1 MFDPIFEFAAR
12 ILDFFYGL
20 VPNFAIAIM
29 LMTLL
34 VMLVTTPL
42 TLKGTRGMIRMQLLQ
57 PELKKI
63 QEKHKGGDR
72 QEMNAELMAFYQENN
87 LNPLGG
93 CLPLLVQAPVFL
105 LLFRLI
111 EGLTSTGDD
120 GTFDPN
126 YLDEGSEL
134 YRALDDKTEMVSFG
148 LDLAEST
155 SEAIG
160 DSIIHGLPYLALIL
174 FMIGA
179 QYLQQKQVSARTPDG
194 GMAMPQQKILLRVM
208 PAFFGV
214 ISINFP
220 AALVV
225 YWVTSSVYRIGL
237 QAYITR
243 SLYAGEESLGAQAN
257 QAAAQA
263 REMNKN
269 KDGKNKDGNKAGSTA
284 AGSKDSAATD
294 DGTDDGADD
303 AKAAGGK
310 AGSANGKGTKSKKP
324 PGGSRGGGGSGG
336 ANGAAAKPP
345 APTIGGGSRASGSGG
360 KYQPSSK
367 KKKRKRR

>member
-1 MFDPIFEFAAR
+1 MFDPIFEAAAA
-12 ILDFFYGL
+12 ILDFFYTL
-20 VPNFAIAIM
+20 VPNFAVAII

-42 TLKGTRGMIRMQLLQ
+42 TLKGTRGMIKMQLLQ

-63 QEKHKGGDR
+63 QDKHKGGDR

-111 EGLTSTGDD
+111 EGMTRTTE
-120 GTFDPN
+120 GTFDPK
-126 YLDEGSEL
+126 YLDHSSEL
-134 YRALDDKTEMVSFG
+134 YRALDGETEMVSFG

-155 SEAIG
+155 SDALGE
-160 DSIIHGLPYLALIL
+160 SIIHGLPYLILIL
-174 FMIGA
+174 VMIGA
-179 QYLQQKQVSARTPDG
+179 QYLQQKQVSARNPNG
-194 GMAMPQQKILLRVM
+194 SVAMPQQKILLRVM

-214 ISINFP
+214 ISINFA

-243 SLYAGEESLGAQAN
+243 SLYGHEESLGAKAN
-257 QAAAQA
+257 AAAAEA
-263 REMNKN
+263 RALKEKSKGTA
-269 KDGKNKDGNKAGSTA
+269 KDASAKPDKDRGKDRGKGDAATGSTGTNGATRGDAGSGNGNGRTA
-284 AGSKDSAATD
+284 
-294 DGTDDGADD
+294 
-303 AKAAGGK
+303 
-310 AGSANGKGTKSKKP
+310 P
-324 PGGSRGGGGSGG
+324 PIGGGGRVTPPRSG
-336 ANGAAAKPP
+336 KP
-345 APTIGGGSRASGSGG
+345 
-360 KYQPSSK
+360 QPGSK

>member
-1 MFDPIFEFAAR
+1 MFDTIFEASAQV
-12 ILDFFYGL
+12 LDFFYAI
-20 VPNFAIAIM
+20 VPNYAIAIM

-34 VMLVTTPL
+34 VMLITTPL
-42 TLKGTRGMIRMQLLQ
+42 TLKGTRGMIKMQLLQ

-72 QEMNAELMAFYQENN
+72 QEMNAELMAFYQENE

-111 EGLTSTGDD
+111 QGLTRRTVEACPEGVAE
-120 GTFDPN
+120 GVEKCFDPK
-126 YLDEGSEL
+126 YLDHSSQL
-134 YRALDDKTEMVSFG
+134 YGDLVGKTEMKSFG
-148 LDLAEST
+148 LDLALST
-155 SEAIG
+155 SDAIG
-160 DSIIHGLPYLALIL
+160 ESIVKGMPYLVLIL

-179 QYLQQKQVSARTPDG
+179 QYVQQKQVSARSADG

-225 YWVTSSVYRIGL
+225 YWVTSSIYRIGL

-243 SLYAGEESLGAQAN
+243 SLYGHDDAPGAQAN
-257 QAAAQA
+257 KAAAEA
-263 REMNKN
+263 RKLA
-269 KDGKNKDGNKAGSTA
+269 KDAKDAKGDGKGAKSSTPAKSGNGNTKSGDSKAGGAKSGDA
-284 AGSKDSAATD
+284 DSGAGS
-294 DGTDDGADD
+294 G
-303 AKAAGGK
+303 
-310 AGSANGKGTKSKKP
+310 
-324 PGGSRGGGGSGG
+324 
-336 ANGAAAKPP
+336 NGA
-345 APTIGGGSRASGSGG
+345 GG

-367 KKKRKRR
+367 KKKNKRRR

>member
-1 MFDPIFEFAAR
+1 MFDSIFEFAAK
-12 ILDFFYGL
+12 ILNFFYGL
-20 VPNFAIAIM
+20 VPNFAVAIM

-42 TLKGTRGMIRMQLLQ
+42 TLKGTRGMIKMQLLQ

-72 QEMNAELMAFYQENN
+72 QEMNAEMMAFYQENN

-111 EGLTSTGDD
+111 RGLTRTGDD
-120 GTFDPN
+120 GTFDPK
-126 YLDEGSEL
+126 YLEPDSSL
-134 YRALDDKTEMVSFG
+134 YEALDRREEMVAFG

-155 SEAIG
+155 SQAVGE
-160 DSIIHGLPYLALIL
+160 SIIHGLPYLMLIL

-179 QYLQQKQVSARTPDG
+179 QYLQQKQVSARNPDG

-243 SLYAGEESLGAQAN
+243 ALYAGEESVGALAN
-257 QAAAQA
+257 KAAAKA
-263 REMNKN
+263 REMNKDS
-269 KDGKNKDGNKAGSTA
+269 KGEDGKGSDAKGTGAKGKADAIDATA
-284 AGSKDSAATD
+284 TEDDSARTNAN
-294 DGTDDGADD
+294 GKPAKKGQPNKRAS
-303 AKAAGGK
+303 AKAA
-310 AGSANGKGTKSKKP
+310 TP
-324 PGGSRGGGGSGG
+324 P
-336 ANGAAAKPP
+336 PP
-345 APTIGGGSRASGSGG
+345 IGGGSRAGGPG
-360 KYQPSSK
+360 KYQPGSK

>member
-1 MFDPIFEFAAR
+1 
-12 ILDFFYGL
+12 
-20 VPNFAIAIM
+20 M

-42 TLKGTRGMIRMQLLQ
+42 TLKGTRGMIKMQLLQ

-111 EGLTSTGDD
+111 RGLTRIGAD
-120 GTFDPN
+120 GTFNPDHLTP
-126 YLDEGSEL
+126 SSKL
-134 YRALDDKTEMVSFG
+134 YQALDGQSRMMSFG

-155 SEAIG
+155 SQAIG
-160 DSIIHGLPYLALIL
+160 KSIVHGLPYLALIL
-174 FMIGA
+174 IMIGA
-179 QYLQQKQVSARTPDG
+179 QYLQQKQVSARNPDG
-194 GMAMPQQKILLRVM
+194 NVAMPQQKILLRVM

-225 YWVTSSVYRIGL
+225 YWVTSSMYRIGL

-243 SLYAGEESLGAQAN
+243 SLYHGEDSLGAKAN
-257 QAAAQA
+257 
-263 REMNKN
+263 E
-269 KDGKNKDGNKAGSTA
+269 
-284 AGSKDSAATD
+284 
-294 DGTDDGADD
+294 
-303 AKAAGGK
+303 
-310 AGSANGKGTKSKKP
+310 
-324 PGGSRGGGGSGG
+324 
-336 ANGAAAKPP
+336 AAAKARAMKAKETGKDDPKASPKGKAKGTP
-345 APTIGGGSRASGSGG
+345 ADKEADTASGGPGGGPGGGRRRRPRRRPEAAARPTAARHRPSVAAVDPAASISPGPRRRSESAGSGPCTG
-360 KYQPSSK
+360 S
-367 KKKRKRR
+367 

>member
-1 MFDPIFEFAAR
+1 MFDTIFEGAAQV
-12 ILDFFYGL
+12 LDFFYAI
-20 VPNFAIAIM
+20 VPDYAIAIM

-34 VMLVTTPL
+34 VMVVTTPL
-42 TLKGTRGMIRMQLLQ
+42 TLKGTRGMIKMQLLQ

-72 QEMNAELMAFYQENN
+72 QEMNAELMAFYQENE

-111 EGLTSTGDD
+111 RGLTRTTVEACGPEAIAN
-120 GTFDPN
+120 GAEKCFDPQ
-126 YLDEGSEL
+126 YLDHTSSL
-134 YRALDDKTEMVSFG
+134 YQDLVGRTEMKSFG
-148 LDLAEST
+148 LDLAQST
-155 SEAIG
+155 SDALGE
-160 DSIIHGLPYLALIL
+160 SIIHGLPYLALIL
-174 FMIGA
+174 LMIGA
-179 QYLQQKQVSARTPDG
+179 QYIQQRQVSARNPDG

-237 QAYITR
+237 QGYITK
-243 SLYAGEESLGAQAN
+243 SLYGHDDAPGAKAN
-257 QAAAQA
+257 KAAAEA
-263 REMNKN
+263 RKQ
-269 KDGKNKDGNKAGSTA
+269 KDGKDGKDGKDTGKDGGKESGGSISDKGSTN
-284 AGSKDSAATD
+284 GSS
-294 DGTDDGADD
+294 G
-303 AKAAGGK
+303 
-310 AGSANGKGTKSKKP
+310 NGN
-324 PGGSRGGGGSGG
+324 
-336 ANGAAAKPP
+336 A
-345 APTIGGGSRASGSGG
+345 GG

-367 KKKRKRR
+367 KKKKKRR

>member
-1 MFDPIFEFAAR
+1 MFDTIFEAAAQV
-12 ILDFFYGL
+12 LDFFYAI
-20 VPNFAIAIM
+20 VPNYAIAIM

-34 VMLVTTPL
+34 VMLITTPL
-42 TLKGTRGMIRMQLLQ
+42 TLKGTRGMIKMQLLQ

-72 QEMNAELMAFYQENN
+72 QEMNAELMAFYQENE

-111 EGLTSTGDD
+111 QGLTRRTVEACPEVVAEGVDKC
-120 GTFDPN
+120 FDPR
-126 YLDEGSEL
+126 YLDQGSQL
-134 YRALDDKTEMVSFG
+134 YGDLVGQTEMKSFG
-148 LDLAEST
+148 LDLALST
-155 SEAIG
+155 SDAIG
-160 DSIIHGLPYLALIL
+160 ESIVKGLPYLVLIL

-225 YWVTSSVYRIGL
+225 YWVTSSIYRIGL

-243 SLYAGEESLGAQAN
+243 SLYGHDDAPGAQAN
-257 QAAAQA
+257 KAAAEA
-263 REMNKN
+263 RKLA
-269 KDGKNKDGNKAGSTA
+269 KD
-284 AGSKDSAATD
+284 SKDSK
-294 DGTDDGADD
+294 DGDGKD
-303 AKAAGGK
+303 AKSSTPAK
-310 AGSANGKGTKSKKP
+310 
-324 PGGSRGGGGSGG
+324 GGGNGNGNAKSGNAKSGNAKSGNAKSGG
-336 ANGAAAKPP
+336 NGN
-345 APTIGGGSRASGSGG
+345 GSGG

-367 KKKRKRR
+367 KKKNKRRR

>member
-1 MFDPIFEFAAR
+1 MFDSIFEFAAR
-12 ILDFFYGL
+12 ILNFFYGL

-42 TLKGTRGMIRMQLLQ
+42 TLKGTRGMIKMQLMQ

-72 QEMNAELMAFYQENN
+72 QEMNAEMMAFYQENN

-111 EGLTSTGDD
+111 QGLTRTGDD
-120 GTFDPN
+120 GTFDPK
-126 YLDEGSEL
+126 YLEPDSSL
-134 YRALDDKTEMVSFG
+134 YEALDRREEMVSFG

-155 SEAIG
+155 SQAVGE
-160 DSIIHGLPYLALIL
+160 SIIHGLPYLMLIL

-179 QYLQQKQVSARTPDG
+179 QYLQQKQVSARNPDG

-243 SLYAGEESLGAQAN
+243 ALYAGEESLGAQAN
-257 QAAAQA
+257 KAAAKA
-263 REMNKN
+263 REM
-269 KDGKNKDGNKAGSTA
+269 KDSKGKD
-284 AGSKDSAATD
+284 SKDSKDSKDRAGKGKADAIDATATED
-294 DGTDDGADD
+294 ESARGKANGNPAKHSSPDKKSTKGRD
-303 AKAAGGK
+303 AKAA
-310 AGSANGKGTKSKKP
+310 TP
-324 PGGSRGGGGSGG
+324 P
-336 ANGAAAKPP
+336 PP
-345 APTIGGGSRASGSGG
+345 IGGGSRASGSGT
-360 KYQPSSK
+360 YQPSSK

>member
-1 MFDPIFEFAAR
+1 MFDSIFEFAAN

-20 VPNFAIAIM
+20 VPDYAIAIV

-34 VMLVTTPL
+34 VMVVTTPL
-42 TLKGTRGMIRMQLLQ
+42 TLKGTRGMIKMQLLQ

-111 EGLTSTGDD
+111 QGLTTSGPD
-120 GTFDPN
+120 GTFDPK
-126 YLDEGSEL
+126 YLDETSSL
-134 YRALDDKTEMVSFG
+134 YQDLDGETEMVSFG

-155 SEAIG
+155 TDALSE
-160 DSIIHGLPYLALIL
+160 SIVHGLPYVALIL
-174 FMIGA
+174 LMIGA
-179 QYLQQKQVSARTPDG
+179 QYLQQKQVSARNPDG
-194 GMAMPQQKILLRVM
+194 GVAMPQQKILLRVM
-208 PAFFGV
+208 PAFFGI
-214 ISINFP
+214 ISLNFP

-257 QAAAQA
+257 RAAAKA
-263 REMNKN
+263 REMNK
-269 KDGKNKDGNKAGSTA
+269 
-284 AGSKDSAATD
+284 SKDKRAKDTKDAKTREAKDAEAAAARGD
-294 DGTDDGADD
+294 DGSSGSGVKGGSATNGKRAR
-303 AKAAGGK
+303 AGGPAK
-310 AGSANGKGTKSKKP
+310 GGAGDGSGGENGAPSPKP
-324 PGGSRGGGGSGG
+324 IGGGG
-336 ANGAAAKPP
+336 
-345 APTIGGGSRASGSGG
+345 RAGGG